1 MPKRWMITSTILL
14 IMLVA
19 FLRVADAAEQP
30 PLIKVHEPPSR
41 SLPLKVYVYPMAVDL
56 DNNQQF
62 ACEAD
67 SKIKNL
73 FYDVLRAFPKVV
85 LRFMDEYPE
94 YRKLALIHFKNT
106 STPSDATIILKVI
119 KEREE
124 PHVAYVNYWEGGAE
138 ICVKCSILQWA
149 FNVTNDEVKA
159 ENLAWSVIAHELGHA
174 LGLGHAK
181 QMYTGDG
188 HPELMYFGG
197 FGDEKVYYSTLD
209 LYAIYVNFFTEVN
222 YGLDGEAN
230 ITLPSNI
237 EYKMVVPYDVEL
249 QQLREENERLMD
261 RVESLERDNENLW
274 KYLRNASDIIDYLNE
289 ENQKLRQE
297 NEGLRMMNEALEE
310 QVADLWGRLQT
321 ANMIIE
327 HYEEE
332 NERLKANLTTLAMLG
347 RRALKEMNETLKEVF
362 AKYEALYGNYTLCYQ
377 YLDKC
382 HEQALRYRAG
392 IFIVA
397 AAGMAAIIV
406 IWWRLT
412 RKTEELKSEEI

>member
-1 MPKRWMITSTILL
+1 MITSTILL

-249 QQLREENERLMD
+249 QQLREENQRLRSDLSDMQVRLD
-261 RVESLERDNENLW
+261 QLNDVINRLTNENEALKEQVSSLKKSVESLEKQLDQTEAVKSNLEQQLAQAQNEISKLQDEVSR
-274 KYLRNASDIIDYLNE
+274 LQEDAIALQALNNKLQTQNE
-289 ENQKLRQE
+289 LLTSENQSLRQQLQQA
-297 NEGLRMMNEALEE
+297 NQMIHAL
-310 QVADLWGRLQT
+310 AILAICLT
-321 ANMIIE
+321 AITLVMITV
-327 HYEEE
+327 
-332 NERLKANLTTLAMLG
+332 K
-347 RRALKEMNETLKEVF
+347 RR
-362 AKYEALYGNYTLCYQ
+362 G
-377 YLDKC
+377 
-382 HEQALRYRAG
+382 
-392 IFIVA
+392 
-397 AAGMAAIIV
+397 
-406 IWWRLT
+406 
-412 RKTEELKSEEI
+412 

>member
-1 MPKRWMITSTILL
+1 MPKRWMIASTILL

-41 SLPLKVYVYPMAVDL
+41 SLPLKVYVYPMAIDL

-62 ACEAD
+62 TCEAD

-85 LRFMDEYPE
+85 LRFINEYPE
-94 YRKLALIHFKNT
+94 YRELALIHFKNT
-106 STPSDATIILKVI
+106 SNPSDATIIFKVI

-181 QMYTGDG
+181 QMYASDG

-249 QQLREENERLMD
+249 QQLREENQRLRSDLSDMQVRLD
-261 RVESLERDNENLW
+261 QLNDVINRLTNEN
-274 KYLRNASDIIDYLNE
+274 K
-289 ENQKLRQE
+289 
-297 NEGLRMMNEALEE
+297 
-310 QVADLWGRLQT
+310 
-321 ANMIIE
+321 
-327 HYEEE
+327 
-332 NERLKANLTTLAMLG
+332 
-347 RRALKEMNETLKEVF
+347 ALKEQVSSLKKSIDFLEERLGQTEAVKSNLEQQLAQAQNEISKLQDEVSRLQED
-362 AKYEALYGNYTLCYQ
+362 AIAL
-377 YLDKC
+377 
-382 HEQALRYRAG
+382 QALNNKLQTENELLMSENQSLRQQLQQANQTIQILAILIIISVGLIAVAG
-392 IFIVA
+392 F
-397 AAGMAAIIV
+397 
-406 IWWRLT
+406 R
-412 RKTEELKSEEI
+412 RKIQGS